1 MSTGNNQYII
11 QRKLGEGGMGT
22 VYLAEDTLLE
32 RLVAVKEL
40 NISAVPVTESV
51 GNRFQQEALA
61 LARLNHPNITHLYA
75 FLPKEDT
82 YWMVMEYVNGK
93 TLEEWVQTH
102 GPMQPAIA
110 CSLVVQILDGLQ
122 HAHRKGII
130 HRDL

>member
-1 MSTGNNQYII
+1 MSTGNTQYII

-93 TLEEWVQTH
+93 TLKNGCRRTGQCNL
-102 GPMQPAIA
+102 PSPAALLYKFLTACIMPIVKESFIA
-110 CSLVVQILDGLQ
+110 T
-122 HAHRKGII
+122 
-130 HRDL
+130 